1 LKPLLEFINK
11 DKETRKR
18 SAFDIDFLEEWLAYL
33 DSHGF
38 LHTHLKNG
46 EIKGVITMFPIGK
59 HKKTPT
65 IDRVVECMQLYAG
78 GETDYFIMDAVVDN
92 EESRKI
98 LVKRLLNIY
107 PDIEYNHN
115 CQIYAQRGDKI
126 TKFNKRIL
134 LTLTK

>member
-1 LKPLLEFINK
+1 MKALLEFINK

-18 SAFDIDFLEEWLAYL
+18 STFDIDFLEEWLVYL
-33 DSHGF
+33 NGRNF
-38 LHTHLKNG
+38 LHKYLKEG

-59 HKKTPT
+59 HNKTPT
-65 IDRVVECMQLYAG
+65 MYRVIECMQLYVG
-78 GETDYFIMDAVVDN
+78 GETDYFIMDALVDD
-92 EESRKI
+92 EESRKM

-107 PDIEYNHN
+107 PDIQYNPN

-126 TKFNKRIL
+126 IKFNKRIL

>member
-1 LKPLLEFINK
+1 MKALLEFINK

-18 SAFDIDFLEEWLAYL
+18 STFDIDFLEEWLVYL
-33 DSHGF
+33 NGRGY
-38 LHTHLKNG
+38 LHTHTKDG
-46 EIKGVITMFPIGK
+46 EIKGVITMFPIGR

-65 IDRVVECMQLYAG
+65 MERVVECMQLYLG
-78 GETDYFIMDAVVDN
+78 GESDYFIMDAVVDN

-107 PDIEYNHN
+107 PEIEYNPN